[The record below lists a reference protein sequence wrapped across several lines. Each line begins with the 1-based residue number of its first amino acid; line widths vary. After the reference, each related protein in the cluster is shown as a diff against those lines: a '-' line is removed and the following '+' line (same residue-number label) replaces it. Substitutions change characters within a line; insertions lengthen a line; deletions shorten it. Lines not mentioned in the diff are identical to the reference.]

1 MSNASEE
8 SSNHAT
14 LVEDIVNSVLKK
26 MRSTIEEATSTAA
39 NKVSEE
45 LKKTHAQ
52 ELDRIERKQD
62 RKRKYDQ
69 TNFVGKGNQAQYT
82 SNINIMEKIDEA
94 IDRLESE
101 DIDNAKKKLEE
112 GKILIHNRNKLI
124 KIADR
129 EDWLTATEFNGD
141 NLLSGSEEER
151 QLKRAI
157 KSASVKR
164 ERAKMHRSGFER
176 NYTRTRE
183 NYHRSYNGMKRG
195 EEREFT
201 TNREVVCYSCNRTG
215 HYSSACPFTRKSL
228 RSPVHDKISNEH
240 KY

>member
-14 LVEDIVNSVLKK
+14 LVKDIVNSVLKK
-26 MRSTIEEATSTAA
+26 MKSTIEEATSTAA
-39 NKVSEE
+39 NKVAEE

-52 ELDRIERKQD
+52 EIDMIEKKQD

-69 TNFVGKGNQAQYT
+69 VSFVGIGNQAQYT

-101 DIDNAKKKLEE
+101 DTASAKKKLEE
-112 GKILIHNRNKLI
+112 GKMFIHNRNKLI
-124 KIADR
+124 KIDDR
-129 EDWLTATEFNGD
+129 EDWLTAAECNVD

-164 ERAKMHRSGFER
+164 ERAKMHRLDFER
-176 NYTRTRE
+176 NYTRTHE
-183 NYHRSYNGMKRG
+183 KLS
-195 EEREFT
+195 
-201 TNREVVCYSCNRTG
+201 
-215 HYSSACPFTRKSL
+215 
-228 RSPVHDKISNEH
+228 
-240 KY
+240 